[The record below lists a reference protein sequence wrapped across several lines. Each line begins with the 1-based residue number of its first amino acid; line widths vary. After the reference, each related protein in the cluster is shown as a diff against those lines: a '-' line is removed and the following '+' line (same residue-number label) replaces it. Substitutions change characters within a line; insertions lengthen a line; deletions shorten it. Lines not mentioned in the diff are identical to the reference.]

1 MAFTTWFLLFTKK
14 WFSNIGL
21 VSFFSR
27 EYDDTC
33 NKNSTPLQNDFNCTN
48 YKWVWKERKGR
59 LVFEEMQAKKWNY
72 TIPQKEKGNFQYF
85 EKQNDLTV
93 TELLKNVK
101 ELRINYI

>member
-1 MAFTTWFLLFTKK
+1 MIQQYWPSEFFFLESMMTLVTRILPL
-14 WFSNIGL
+14 SNHP
-21 VSFFSR
+21 SQS
-27 EYDDTC
+27 
-33 NKNSTPLQNDFNCTN
+33 KNDFNCTN